1 MPTSAITHPVRRV
14 IALGFF
20 DGVHQAHGALLSRAV
35 ERARELEARPCAFTF
50 DTHPSSRLTGQ
61 STPLLNSVEDRAWLM
76 EYFYGIQE
84 VLLASFEAMMELSWE
99 EFISRYLIREQGAV
113 HVVCGHDFRFG
124 HRGEGTPQLLQQRCR
139 ELGIGCDVISR
150 IELEGITVSSTYIRS
165 VIAQGDM
172 ERAERFLGHPHVLSQ
187 LVAPGKRLGR
197 TLGFPTVNLR
207 FQPGLVIPSFGVYA
221 TMVQLEDGSFRM
233 AVTNIGVRPTVDDDE
248 TPNAEAYIL
257 GYEGNLYGQ
266 RVRLLFFRKLR
277 EERKFHSL
285 EALQQEV
292 LRNAQQTRE
301 YFEGWAQ
308 LL

>member
-1 MPTSAITHPVRRV
+1 MNEKRV

-20 DGVHQAHGALLSRAV
+20 DGVHSGHRVLMARARQA
-35 ERARELEARPCAFTF
+35 ARELGCRAAVLTF
-50 DTHPSSRLTGQ
+50 DNHPDEVVFGVP
-61 STPLLNSVEDRAWLM
+61 TPLINTLEDRRWLLM
-76 EYFYGIQE
+76 ERNHMDE
-84 VLLASFEAMMELSWE
+84 VISIPFDRALMQTPWEVFVEELLVNRLD
-99 EFISRYLIREQGAV
+99 AV